1 MDLSLLLSRTA
12 AVREP
17 VFTGEWA
24 TVFFRPDLAS
34 QQDFVIGVAA
44 VIKGDER
51 PLLRWLPAF
60 NKLSSLYGDALSGTD
75 LRDLVKGIEN
85 AIGASFREGLSKAAT
100 GTPHVRMVSCGYLA
114 TDHVEKELTS
124 LLKRQAGALWVDVA
138 PRESPMDDDWAYM
151 EMRKALASLSRKIFV
166 PNRELTI
173 GARKLHV
180 GLDNGKSFGNILSA
194 RYSSMQTVERHVYKS
209 LKDVLVAHNLTH
221 RHAAPPAL
229 FVVLPDPETPV
240 EMAIAKKTGQLL
252 EEVQDM
258 GVVSY
263 SDTRPD
269 ALAGQL
275 EGWLITN
282 R

>member
-1 MDLSLLLSRTA
+1 MDLSLLISRAA

-24 TVFFRPDLAS
+24 TLFFRPDLGS

-44 VIKGDER
+44 AIKGDER

-75 LRDLVKGIEN
+75 IRDLVSGAET
-85 AIGASFREGLSKAAT
+85 AIGASFREGLARVVT
-100 GTPHVRMVSCGYLA
+100 GTPHIRVVACGYLA

-124 LLKRQAGALWVDVA
+124 LLKRHAGALWVDTA

-151 EMRKALASLSRKIFV
+151 EMRKALESLPRKIFV
-166 PNRELTI
+166 PNRELTV
-173 GARKLHV
+173 GSRKLHV
-180 GLDNGKSFGNILSA
+180 GLDNGTSFGNILSA
-194 RYSSMQTVERHVYKS
+194 RYSSMQTVERHIYKS
-209 LKDVLVAHNLTH
+209 IKDVLVAHNLTE
-221 RHAAPPAL
+221 RRVAPPAL

-240 EMAIAKKTGQLL
+240 DGAIAKKTGQLL

-258 GVVSY
+258 GVASY
-263 SDTRPD
+263 SDTRPE

-275 EGWLITN
+275 KSWLA
-282 R
+282 

>member
-24 TVFFRPDLAS
+24 TLFFRPDLGS

-44 VIKGDER
+44 AIKGDER

-60 NKLSSLYGDALSGTD
+60 NKLSGLYGDALSGTD
-75 LRDLVKGIEN
+75 IRDLVTGTES
-85 AIGASFREGLSKAAT
+85 AINTSFRNGLSTVVT
-100 GTPHVRMVSCGYLA
+100 GTPHIRIVSCGYLA

-151 EMRKALASLSRKIFV
+151 EMRKSLASLPRTIFV
-166 PNRELTI
+166 PNRELTF
-173 GARKLHV
+173 GSRKLHV
-180 GLDNGKSFGNILSA
+180 GLDNGTSFGNIISA
-194 RYSSMQTVERHVYKS
+194 RYSSMQTVERHIYKS
-209 LKDVLVAHNLTH
+209 IKDILVAHNLTR
-221 RHAAPPAL
+221 RHTTLPAL

-240 EMAIAKKTGQLL
+240 EGAIAKKTGQLL

-258 GVVSY
+258 GVASY
-263 SDTRPD
+263 SDTRPE

-275 EGWLITN
+275 KSWLA
-282 R
+282 